1 MLSMC
6 TRIIKRQFLKIHNVS
21 LGKYTKHCLYNKM
34 FKFLRYLLICPYCD
48 QRFNDQKN
56 IRLVFK
62 IIEVTA
68 QKIKCLTYKMS
79 TFANAWYVPFGS
91 EYLIIA
97 KAIRL
102 IFMIIKL
109 TAQKIKRKLRV
120 IQEIIPVSGKILK
133 GSKV

>member
-21 LGKYTKHCLYNKM
+21 LGMYTKLCLYNKM
-34 FKFLRYLLICPYCD
+34 FKFVKVSFDMSLLWP
-48 QRFNDQKN
+48 
-56 IRLVFK
+56 K
-62 IIEVTA
+62 IQWSKKYKTRI
-68 QKIKCLTYKMS
+68 QKIKCLTYKMFKLAS
-79 TFANAWYVPFGS
+79 AWFVPFGS
-91 EYLIIA
+91 EYLIIT

-133 GSKV
+133 GSKF